1 MEERYQEILGT
12 LERAFPG
19 QVFLK
24 IKEFSKASN
33 VACGTI
39 YNELSKAKHEGRAP
53 AFPLT
58 RLRGKWLVR
67 VHDAARYMAGLT

>member
-1 MEERYQEILGT
+1 MEERYQEILAT
-12 LERAFPG
+12 LERAYPG

-33 VACGTI
+33 MAPGTI
-39 YNELSKAKHEGRAP
+39 YNELSKAKHEGREP
-53 AFPLT
+53 EFPLV

-67 VHDAARYMAGLT
+67 VHDAARYLAELG

>member
-1 MEERYQEILGT
+1 MDERYQEILAT

-24 IKEFSKASN
+24 VKEFSKVSS

-39 YNELSKAKHEGRAP
+39 YNELSKAKHDGRVP
-53 AFPLT
+53 MFPLV

-67 VHDAARYMAGLT
+67 VHDAARYLAGIV

>member
-1 MEERYQEILGT
+1 MEERYIEILAT
-12 LERAFPG
+12 LERAYPG

-39 YNELSKAKHEGRAP
+39 YNELSKAKHLLRDE
-53 AFPLT
+53 LT
-58 RLRGKWLVR
+58 
-67 VHDAARYMAGLT
+67 